1 MSNDATATP
10 ADTRRADI
18 LQRILD
24 RKAEEVA
31 ERSAR
36 VSLDALR
43 ARLPDA
49 PPARG
54 FVAAIAAKRDAGLP
68 AVIAEV
74 KKASPSKGVIREDF
88 DPAAI
93 AASYEAGGAAC
104 LSVLTDIDFFH
115 GADVYLQQARAACTL
130 PVLRKDFTIDAYQV
144 VEARVLGADCILL
157 IVSALDDVQLDALYR
172 EAVDV
177 GLDVLVEVHDAAE
190 LQRALRLPPIRG
202 RLPLIGVN
210 NRNLRTFEVSLA
222 TTLSLKYAV
231 PADRILVTES
241 GIGTRD
247 DVDWL
252 LAAGI
257 EAYLVGESFMREADP
272 GAALKRLFFPA

>member
-1 MSNDATATP
+1 MTNTMNHEQHSSG
-10 ADTRRADI
+10 RADI

-31 ERSAR
+31 ARSAR
-36 VSLDALR
+36 VPLDTLR
-43 ARLPDA
+43 AQLADA
-49 PPARG
+49 PPTRG
-54 FVAAIAAKRDAGLP
+54 FVAAIEAKRAAGKP

-93 AASYEAGGAAC
+93 ARSYESGGAAC

-115 GADVYLQQARAACTL
+115 GADAYLQQARAACAL
-130 PVLRKDFTIDAYQV
+130 PVLRKDFTVDPYQI

-157 IVSALDDVQLDALYR
+157 IVSALDDAQLTSLYR
-172 EAVDV
+172 EAMSI
-177 GLDVLVEVHDAAE
+177 GLDVLVEVHDASE
-190 LQRALRLPPIRG
+190 LGRALQLQSIGG
-202 RLPLIGVN
+202 RLPMIGVN

-231 PADRILVTES
+231 PVDRILVTES
-241 GIGTRD
+241 GIGSRD
-247 DVDWL
+247 DVDWM
-252 LAAGI
+252 LAAGVDVF
-257 EAYLVGESFMREADP
+257 LVGESFMRDPEP
-272 GAALKRLFFPA
+272 GAALQRLFFSR